1 MLKIVD
7 VDWLTDQVLQ
17 LEFNDGFGGE
27 ADLSSFF
34 AHPPFDSVKEFK
46 RFSLTAGG
54 ALAWGE
60 LQLNAE
66 QLRQC
71 TVGSFS
77 ESSVKSDMLQM
88 ESVIKQAAWESMEEG
103 RPDIL
108 QAAIRAY
115 VEQYG
120 HTQVIQ
126 KAGIKSRTSAYRSL
140 QPQTKPNFATLVQLG
155 HAVIELAKQ
164 EAV

>member
-7 VDWLTDQVLQ
+7 VDWLTDQTLQ
-17 LEFNDGFGGE
+17 LEFSDGFTGQ
-27 ADLSSFF
+27 ADLSSCF
-34 AHPPFDSVKEFK
+34 AKPPFDSVKDFK
-46 RFSLTAGG
+46 RFSLTSHGT
-54 ALAWGE
+54 LAWQGHE
-60 LQLNAE
+60 LSAQ
-66 QLRQC
+66 QLRPI
-71 TVGSFS
+71 TKGHLASTAKP
-77 ESSVKSDMLQM
+77 SVMQM
-88 ESVIKQAAWESMEEG
+88 EAVIKQAAWESMEEG

-120 HTQVIQ
+120 HSQVIQ

-164 EAV
+164 E